1 MANAI
6 ILHRRRSEKIEPGS
20 QTFTANGVFI
30 APYSAVYSL
39 ILYGSAHKAGNGGH
53 GGTNDSHLAGGGGG
67 GGGGRSHSNFAV
79 SCQCQLTKGAKIP
92 ITINESMVS
101 LGNYASVATG
111 TAAENGSSGGN
122 ARLPSR
128 AGYGGSGGAGEG
140 KHTISVPGNYT
151 TAGSDTGTSGDDGGD
166 GSGTREGYGGSGGY
180 FGGGRGGRG
189 AGSFDDNYPDGTD
202 GVASV
207 IGKIEIS
214 WGGNE

>member
-6 ILHRRRSEKIEPGS
+6 ILHRRRGEKIVPGS
-20 QTFTANGVFI
+20 QTFTSNGVFV

-67 GGGGRSHSNFAV
+67 GGGGRSHSFAV

-92 ITINESMVS
+92 ITINESVVS

-111 TAAENGSSGGN
+111 TAAKNGLSGGN
-122 ARLPSR
+122 ARLPSS
-128 AGYGGSGGAGEG
+128 AGSGGSGGAGEG

-151 TAGSDTGTSGDDGGD
+151 TAGSNTGTSGGDGGD
-166 GSGTREGYGGSGGY
+166 GSGTSEGYGGSGGY
-180 FGGGRGGRG
+180 FGGGKGGRG
-189 AGSFDDNYPDGTD
+189 AGSFDDNYPNGTD